1 MTPLIMERWVLQP
14 SPGNCHGCRY
24 LAGVG
29 PFVSHTAP
37 RPPLHDHCNCVI
49 RVIPTGGLGLGAR
62 AAMEAQARR
71 NTARVSS
78 ILRRA
83 STLVDRPPTTGPV
96 DTIVDA

>member
-1 MTPLIMERWVLQP
+1 MVPIILERWFLSP
-14 SPGNCHGCRY
+14 STGTCYGCRY

-29 PFVSHTAP
+29 PFVYQTAP
-37 RPPLHDHCNCVI
+37 RPPLHDHCNCVV
-49 RVIPTGGLGLGAR
+49 RVIPTGSLGVGAR
-62 AAMEAQARR
+62 ATMEAAARR

-83 STLVDRPPTTGPV
+83 SNLVDRPPTTGPV